1 MKKTVFTLIAFFA
14 FAYSF
19 ATIRRVNNNAGII
32 AVSGLV
38 YTTIDAA
45 IADASTV
52 QVDTIYIE
60 PSTTNYAI
68 GPTLS
73 KRIVFI
79 GDGYQK
85 GTNANLIDPLSFSLN
100 ESIISG
106 AFTINNGAQNTAFIG
121 IKFIGDITVATPN
134 LLFKRCSFNPTSSG
148 GNLVLNSSSNIVE
161 QCYFSLNGG
170 GHGDINGNGSGN
182 IFRNC
187 IIQDIM
193 FSQVNPLVDQCF
205 LGGVQGIVNGT
216 FTNCI
221 VGTNNYS
228 VGTNSTFSFSIKI
241 GSVFGT
247 PGSNNIENAVI
258 GDIFIVNNPTLDK
271 DYRLKSGSIAIG
283 AGNSGQN
290 IGPFAGADPYRLS
303 GQAGIPIIKNFF
315 LSTTGSTASGLSGSI
330 TIQSNN

>member
-1 MKKTVFTLIAFFA
+1 MKKTVFTFIAFLVCFS
-14 FAYSF
+14 SF
-19 ATIRRVNNNAGII
+19 ATIRRVNNNPGII
-32 AVSGLV
+32 TVTNLV
-38 YTTIDAA
+38 YASLDLA
-45 IADASTV
+45 IGDASNG
-52 QVDTIYIE
+52 DTLYIE
-60 PSTTNYAI
+60 PSTTSYPLT
-68 GPTLS
+68 GPLV

-85 GTNANLIDPLSFSLN
+85 GTNANLISPLSFSLN

-106 AFTINNGAQNTAFIG
+106 SFSINTGAANSVFLG
-121 IKFIGDITVATPN
+121 LRLNGDITVNTPN
-134 LLFKRCSFNPTSSG
+134 ILFKRCSFTPTGSG

-182 IFRNC
+182 IFKNC
-187 IIQDIM
+187 IIQDVM
-193 FSQVNPLVDQCF
+193 FSQINPLVDQCF
-205 LGGVQGIVNGT
+205 LGGVNSIVNGT

-221 VGTNNYS
+221 VGTNSYN

-247 PGSNNIENAVI
+247 PGSNNIENAVLA
-258 GDIFIVNNPTLDK
+258 DIFESSNPTLDK
-271 DYRLKSGSIAIG
+271 DYRLKVGSPAIG
-283 AGNSGQN
+283 TGTTGQN
-290 IGPFAGADPYRLS
+290 IGPFGGTDPYRLS
-303 GQAGIPIIKNFF
+303 GQAGIPIVRNFF